1 MHDPTIIA
9 SRSTPLRRYRRQGAA
24 VVELAVMLPLLVFLF
39 VIAVDFARVYYF
51 SLTLTNCARAGALYA
66 SDPATADES
75 AFDSYEEAAL
85 ADATNLN
92 PPPELS
98 QTSGTDAS
106 GRTYVEVT
114 AEYTFS
120 TVTVFPG
127 VPSEM
132 NLRRSVRMYQSAIT
146 PTTY

>member
-1 MHDPTIIA
+1 MHDPISV
-9 SRSTPLRRYRRQGAA
+9 SRRPLAQRFRTREGAA

-75 AFDSYEEAAL
+75 AFDSYEDAAL

-92 PPPELS
+92 PPPELYK
-98 QTSGTDAS
+98 TSGMDAS
-106 GRTYVEVT
+106 GRSYVEVT
-114 AEYTFS
+114 ATYTFS

-132 NLRRSVRMYQSAIT
+132 NLSRSVRMYQSAIT
-146 PTTY
+146 PNSP

>member
-1 MHDPTIIA
+1 
-9 SRSTPLRRYRRQGAA
+9 

-39 VIAVDFARVYYF
+39 VVAVDFARIYYF

-75 AFDSYEEAAL
+75 PFDSYQDAAL
-85 ADATNLN
+85 ADATNLD
-92 PPPELS
+92 PQPELS
-98 QTSGTDAS
+98 QTTGTDAS

-114 AEYTFS
+114 AKYTFS

-132 NLRRSVRMYQSAIT
+132 SLSRSVRMYQSAIT
-146 PTTY
+146 PSAP

>member
-1 MHDPTIIA
+1 MQNGKQI
-9 SRSTPLRRYRRQGAA
+9 
-24 VVELAVMLPLLVFLF
+24 
-39 VIAVDFARVYYF
+39 VIAVDFARIYYV
-51 SLTLTNCARAGALYA
+51 SLTLTNAARAGALYA

-75 AFDSYEEAAL
+75 AFDSYEDAAL
-85 ADATNLN
+85 ADATNLD

-98 QTSGTDAS
+98 STSGTDAS
-106 GRTYVEVT
+106 GRPYVEVT

-132 NLRRSVRMYQSAIT
+132 SLRRSVRMYQSAIT
-146 PTTY
+146 PNTP